1 MAKYERFLAYWS
13 LVVASVLLVVS
24 LALPQ
29 PKNFFAFGL
38 FLPVALYFWLRF
50 SLAGETNPYRWSL
63 KMLGILLIGGIL
75 GIFAFRLAETKPAQ
89 SPPPVVVQ
97 QTSETSKGEQS
108 KVLGEGNQESLNSNL
123 EEIKTELL
131 QIKAEQRALRELL
144 EISGSAQSV
153 VEILN
158 RILEATGSA
167 LP

>member
-1 MAKYERFLAYWS
+1 MAKYEKFLAYWS

-63 KMLGILLIGGIL
+63 KMLGILLVGGIL
-75 GIFAFRLAETKPAQ
+75 GIFAFRLAETKPNLPP
-89 SPPPVVVQ
+89 SPPPA
-97 QTSETSKGEQS
+97 QTAKTTEET
-108 KVLGEGNQESLNSNL
+108 KVLGEENQQSLNSNL

>member
-63 KMLGILLIGGIL
+63 KMLGILLVGGIL
-75 GIFAFRLAETKPAQ
+75 GIFAFRLVETKSTPPP
-89 SPPPVVVQ
+89 SPPSVQ
-97 QTSETSKGEQS
+97 TFKTTEET
-108 KVLGEGNQESLNSNL
+108 KVLGEENQESLNSNL